1 MANEMTARRKAFVT
15 YYADPASDAFGNA
28 TQSAIRAGF
37 SSRTAKSQ
45 GQRLLTFVDVR
56 QAIEVKR
63 MQIQAEMD
71 ITRDEVIANARW
83 LIEHGKTRSI
93 GADVRAGNEQL
104 CKLGGY
110 FHEDARSDHEM
121 PRIIINYPEQFAQEA
136 KTQPVKLHAG

>member
-1 MANEMTARRKAFVT
+1 
-15 YYADPASDAFGNA
+15 
-28 TQSAIRAGF
+28 
-37 SSRTAKSQ
+37 
-45 GQRLLTFVDVR
+45 
-56 QAIEVKR
+56 

-110 FHEDARSDHEM
+110 FREGGDTANDM
-121 PRIIINYPEQFAQEA
+121 KIVVNMPEQFGHLPNR
-136 KTQPVKLHAG
+136 TH